1 MTVKFPIILKG
12 YAIFNPETGLWS
24 RGGTGN
30 AWGKNPKIWSAIGH
44 LKNHLLL
51 SVHCRYPDRW
61 NGLKKSQFFIS
72 SKYRGCQVID
82 VTTGN
87 VVEDFDIYGY
97 YYDYI
102 AREKASHPY
111 CADYDVY
118 EEP

>member
-12 YAIFNPETGLWS
+12 YAIFNPATGLWS
-24 RGGTGN
+24 RGGTGRQ
-30 AWGKNPKIWSAIGH
+30 WGKNPKIWSAIGH
-44 LKNHLLL
+44 LKNHLNL
-51 SVHCRYPDRW
+51 SIWCRYPDRW
-61 NGLKKSQFFIS
+61 NGLQKSQFFIS

-87 VVEDFDIYGY
+87 VVDDFDIYAY

-102 AREKASHPY
+102 KREKEQRKY

>member
-1 MTVKFPIILKG
+1 MQFPIILKG
-12 YAIFNPETGLWS
+12 YAIFNPATGLWS
-24 RGGTGN
+24 KGGTGN
-30 AWGKNPKIWSAIGH
+30 SWGKNPKIWSAIGH

-61 NGLKKSQFFIS
+61 NGLEKGQFFIS

-82 VTTGN
+82 VTTGKPA
-87 VVEDFDIYGY
+87 DFDIYTY
-97 YYDYI
+97 FHDYI
-102 AREKASHPY
+102 AREKSERKY

>member
-1 MTVKFPIILKG
+1 MVNFPIILKG
-12 YAIFNPETGLWS
+12 YAIFDPKSGMWS
-24 RGGTGN
+24 KGGIRDK
-30 AWGKNPKIWSAIGH
+30 WGKNPKIWSAIGH

-51 SVHCRYPDRW
+51 SVHCRYPNRW
-61 NGLKKSQFFIS
+61 NDLEKSQFYIS
-72 SKYRGCQVID
+72 NKYRGCQVID

-87 VVEDFDIYGY
+87 PVDGFDIYGY

-102 AREKASHPY
+102 EREKAQHKL